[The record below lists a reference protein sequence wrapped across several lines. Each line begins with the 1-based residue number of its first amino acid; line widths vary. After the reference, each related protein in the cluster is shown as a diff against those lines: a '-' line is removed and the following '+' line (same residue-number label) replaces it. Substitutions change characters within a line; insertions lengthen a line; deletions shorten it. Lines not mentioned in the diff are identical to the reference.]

1 MSQLCWVI
9 RCSGGIQ
16 VGGAQRKGTSPRP
29 GPLRSVFGRRW
40 ASHVLTSGTNTCSS
54 PQVPVNNPNSGDFPT
69 MGGPHSLHFSGSLPW
84 HWREQLLYPQA
95 QDGQAPGS
103 RVFWMSCSIQASSPP
118 RVWHVP
124 IIRPQ
129 DGLELFKEHRTG
141 YPEPCIPFPAPAQF
155 SGYHCPHL

>member
-118 RVWHVP
+118 RAVIQMKTYRGPVS
-124 IIRPQ
+124 RGALGDNVLQ
-129 DGLELFKEHRTG
+129 GGELNED
-141 YPEPCIPFPAPAQF
+141 
-155 SGYHCPHL
+155 